1 MAAMHSVRIA
11 AVVSMM
17 LAMGLTGCS
26 ATPPVNPAEDQ
37 VRPLRRAQMPPV
49 RVPQVT
55 ANGAVV
61 TVAQYSWGSGTDRR
75 VSSPSPPAV
84 PITDVPANGETIV
97 FALATAVRPSLMSI
111 SAFSQL
117 EPDGTPSLSHET
129 PFDCEKPEVCD
140 ISEDGNSVSI
150 RVTVPET
157 QMVTLRT
164 AFDVPSKNSGTG
176 LDEPFT
182 ASWVVRLIR

>member
-1 MAAMHSVRIA
+1 MK
-11 AVVSMM
+11 
-17 LAMGLTGCS
+17 
-26 ATPPVNPAEDQ
+26 
-37 VRPLRRAQMPPV
+37 PLRSVQMPPV

-61 TVAQYSWGSGTDRR
+61 TATQYSWGSGTDRR
-75 VSSPSPPAV
+75 VSSPSPSAV

-140 ISEDGNSVSI
+140 VSEGGNSVTI
-150 RVTVPET
+150 CVAALET
-157 QMVTLRT
+157 LPSEPRPLELRQ
-164 AFDVPSKNSGTG
+164 
-176 LDEPFT
+176 
-182 ASWVVRLIR
+182 R